1 MKKIVCGNS
10 VDYILKNG
18 LEKIWLE
25 YKMDGETVYTF
36 CENYENR
43 HEFKSYKSVNN
54 AYISERVKRILKSL
68 GVNDLKKI
76 ARKKTAREYVKY
88 ALQTATQ
95 NFLDEFALAKKDAQ
109 TFAEWLNNSA
119 DLRMKAN
126 KKKEVVKMPRNLKK
140 EYNWEKNKYYFIR
153 ARIPREMG
161 EELKKSWHKI
171 TKQ

>member
-1 MKKIVCGNS
+1 MKKIVCGSS

-68 GVNDLKKI
+68 GVNGLKKLHV
-76 ARKKTAREYVKY
+76 KKQRE
-88 ALQTATQ
+88 
-95 NFLDEFALAKKDAQ
+95 N
-109 TFAEWLNNSA
+109 
-119 DLRMKAN
+119 M
-126 KKKEVVKMPRNLKK
+126 
-140 EYNWEKNKYYFIR
+140 
-153 ARIPREMG
+153 
-161 EELKKSWHKI
+161 
-171 TKQ
+171 